1 MVIPADVSPGDQFQ
15 TRVAGKTI
23 TVTCPDDGEPGQ
35 TIMVAFDAPPAV
47 SGQPKS
53 RVKLSL
59 GTEPGR
65 SGARAQ
71 RRFSCDV
78 DRLAS
83 GRGSLRGAPAT
94 LALAASQSR
103 PHPGTA
109 VHACLELG
117 SMRPLR
123 TPVMQLIRTRVAA
136 R

>member
-1 MVIPADVSPGDQFQ
+1 MFLAPQTPAARRLGRRAARHPALMPEAPVVIPADVSPGDQFQ

-71 RRFSCDV
+71 RRV
-78 DRLAS
+78 
-83 GRGSLRGAPAT
+83 LR
-94 LALAASQSR
+94 
-103 PHPGTA
+103 
-109 VHACLELG
+109 C
-117 SMRPLR
+117 
-123 TPVMQLIRTRVAA
+123 
-136 R
+136 